1 MTEGAT
7 FTVGVSGEVVVGVGF
22 NQSGG
27 IARDTTGQTCAV
39 TSSCVQF
46 GARLGSSTYIDANV
60 ATGTLT
66 PGTSTKSVA
75 IAGAAVPILGG
86 KFNGTFHDN
95 GAIALQPAIAMGA
108 EAGVSVQICENKTS
122 EYCSKQ

>member
-1 MTEGAT
+1 M
-7 FTVGVSGEVVVGVGF
+7 
-22 NQSGG
+22 
-27 IARDTTGQTCAV
+27 CAV

-46 GARLGSSTYIDANV
+46 GARLGGSTYIDANV

-66 PGTSTKSVA
+66 LGTSTKSVA